1 MMAQVDAERR
11 AAAAQELLA
20 RRLAAERVEAYI
32 AYCELGFAPAAHH
45 RLILHELEAVELGE
59 VSRLMICCPP
69 GAAKSTYASMVYPA
83 WYLGKHPERSVIA
96 ASHTQE
102 LAERFGRRVRNLYG
116 SIEHRNVFAV
126 GLAGDSGAAGRW
138 ETQKGGEYFAVGV
151 GGAVSGRRCDVGIVD
166 DPVRGREDADSDR
179 ARARIWEWY
188 VNDFLPRLR
197 PNAAQVLI
205 TTRWHEDDLAGRIL
219 ERERDSWRLIEL
231 PMEALADDPLGRQPG
246 ERLWPE
252 WFTPDMVEQAK
263 LDVRSWNALYQ
274 QQPVAETG
282 DYFQLDWFGNT
293 YKDLPKEAVRYG
305 SGDYAVSEGKGDFTE
320 LGIFA
325 VDAQS
330 NVYVVDWW
338 KGQTS
343 SDRWIEAQCDLIVK
357 HKPVCWF
364 GESGPIKRAVEPYLN
379 RRMTERHAFVRL
391 EWLPS
396 VAEKTARCRPF
407 QALASMGKLYLP
419 EQAAWKADLI
429 GQLTRFP
436 AGKYD
441 DGVDVCSLIGRGIEL
456 MPAPRIRH
464 YEPVREG
471 GPLSISTSRNTGS
484 SDLSW
489 MA

>member
-1 MMAQVDAERR
+1 LSGAPDQ
-11 AAAAQELLA
+11 AAAAARELLN
-20 RRLAAERVEAYI
+20 RREAKTSLAAYI
-32 AYCELGFAPAAHH
+32 SYCELGFTPAAHH
-45 RLILHELEAVELGE
+45 KLLLGKLGAVERGE
-59 VSRLMICCPP
+59 IRKLMVAMPP
-69 GAAKSTYASMVYPA
+69 GSGKSEYASRIFPS
-83 WYLGKHPERSVIA
+83 WYLGNHPDRSVLA
-96 ASHTQE
+96 CSHTQE
-102 LAERFGRRVRNLYG
+102 LADRFGRRVRNLFSG
-116 SIEHRNVFAV
+116 PAHRNVFGVSVA
-126 GLAGDSGAAGRW
+126 ADSTAASRW
-138 ETQKGGEYFAVGV
+138 ETSAGGEYYGAGIGTAVT
-151 GGAVSGRRCDVGIVD
+151 GRRADLGIID
-166 DPVRGREDADSDR
+166 DPVAGREAADSDR
-179 ARARIWEWY
+179 ARETVWQWY
-188 VNDFLPRLR
+188 LSDFLPRLK
-197 PNAAQVLI
+197 PNAALI
-205 TTRWHEDDLAGRIL
+205 LIQTRWREDDLAGRIL
-219 ERERDSWRLIEL
+219 ERERDNWHVLEI

-246 ERLWPE
+246 DRLWPE

-282 DYFQLDWFGNT
+282 DYFQLDWFGNI
-293 YKDLPKEAVRYG
+293 YKDLPKEAVKYG
-305 SGDYAVSEGKGDFTE
+305 SGDYAVSEGKGDYTE
-320 LGIFA
+320 LGVFA

-330 NVYVVDWW
+330 NLYICDWW

-407 QALASMGKLYLP
+407 QSLAAMQKIFLP

-471 GPLSISTSRNTGS
+471 GPLAISTTGNTGS
-484 SDLSW
+484 SNLSW
-489 MA
+489 MAS